1 MNQKTHSVLTWCLL
15 AVAVASAAIAAG
27 GRVRGTVTDSS
38 GAPLAKVTITLLGEG
53 FTFEKVTTTNKKGEF
68 KLAVSD
74 AGRDY
79 LVRVEKEG
87 YATQEEPF
95 QIPSGQVMDVSW
107 TLHTL
112 AEAAEQSEQLQ
123 TLQAKDK
130 ATKAYNE
137 AAEAYNAN
145 DFEAAIAGFRG
156 AIASN
161 PNLVLAHAALGRVLL
176 EEKRWGEARK
186 AAEAF
191 LVVSPDEPLALRTL
205 YDSFWGAGDRENAD
219 KILQRLL
226 AVEPG
231 SAVAARIF
239 NQGVAAT
246 KVHDYEAAK
255 PAFEQAYELDPA
267 LYQALLPLAQIHY
280 SKEEWQAAI
289 DRVETYLEHDPSNA
303 RANIVRYLSYQELG
317 DQETADRAF
326 SELEKNS
333 PVAAAE
339 MFLRDG
345 INFFNEGEIADA
357 IEAVRTSIVLDATN
371 PQAYHQLGLCYA
383 SAQENSNARAA
394 FEKFLEL
401 APDDPEASTVKEM
414 LSYLK

>member
-1 MNQKTHSVLTWCLL
+1 MNSKTQSVLIWSLL
-15 AVAVASAAIAAG
+15 AAALASAAIAAG
-27 GRVRGTVTDSS
+27 GRVRGKVTDSS
-38 GAPLAKVTITLLGEG
+38 GVPLAKVTITLLGED
-53 FTFEKVTTTNKKGEF
+53 FAFEKVTTTNKKGEF

-87 YATQEEPF
+87 YLTQEEPF
-95 QIPSGQVMDVSW
+95 QIPPGQVMDVAW

-112 AEAAEQSEQLQ
+112 AEAAEQSEQMQ
-123 TLQAKDK
+123 ALQAKDK

-137 AAEAYNAN
+137 AAEAYNAE
-145 DFEAAIAGFRG
+145 DFEAAIAGFRE
-156 AIASN
+156 AIESN
-161 PNLVLAHAALGRVLL
+161 PKLVLAHAALGRVLL
-176 EEKRWGEARK
+176 EEKRWSEARE

-191 LVVSPDEPLALRTL
+191 LAVSPDQPLALQTL
-205 YDSFWGAGDRENAD
+205 YDAFWGAGDKENAD
-219 KILQRLL
+219 KTLQKLL

-246 KVHDYEAAK
+246 TMHDYETAK
-255 PAFEQAYELDPA
+255 RAFEQAYELDPT
-267 LYQALLPLAQIHY
+267 LHQALLPLAQIHY
-280 SKEEWQAAI
+280 SKEEWQGAI
-289 DRVETYLEHDPSNA
+289 DKAEKYLEHDPSNA
-303 RANIVRYLSYQELG
+303 RANIVRYVSYQELG

-326 SELEKNS
+326 SELKKNS

-345 INFFNEGEIADA
+345 VNFFNEGEIADA
-357 IEAVRTSIVLDATN
+357 IEAVQTSIVLDATN
-371 PQAYHQLGLCYA
+371 PRAYHQLGLCYA
-383 SAQENSNARAA
+383 SAQENGNARVA
-394 FEKFLEL
+394 FETFLEL